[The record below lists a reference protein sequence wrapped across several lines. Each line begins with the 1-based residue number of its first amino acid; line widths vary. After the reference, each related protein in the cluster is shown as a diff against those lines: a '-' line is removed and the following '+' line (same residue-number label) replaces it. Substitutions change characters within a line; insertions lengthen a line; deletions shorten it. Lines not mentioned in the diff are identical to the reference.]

1 MATGLL
7 ETGPKLD
14 WTRDNKIFDR
24 YQIWKEKVELI
35 FSSALEESSSKQKVS
50 YLRYWMGEQG
60 IPLVKKWTALGKL
73 DFSSAEEDALSSGYI
88 LQNYW
93 NLLEAEF
100 KPKGNKL
107 LSVIEL
113 WTRSK
118 QGSKTLN
125 EWLTYVYNL
134 VESCDYGD
142 SNERIIRDVLIIG
155 CNSDKAKDKIVRQG
169 EKIKL
174 QDVIEILQLEDSTRQ
189 TLTEMTSTTQKI
201 HYASYEK
208 KKGTGKKQKFQSNS
222 NSSSSSSSG
231 QKQDSTGSQKLCYRC
246 SKNYTKGHEKVCK
259 ALNAKCNACG
269 VEGHF
274 EIACKK
280 SGNFPKKSSSKF
292 QKPGS
297 TGRMN
302 IASAVEEP
310 ALQADFFDEKGIL
323 KEYKPKS
330 MYVLSGTSDDK
341 PIMIEFGCGLTPLSF
356 DRKLTL
362 QADTGAD
369 MNAINKKTF
378 DELFPD
384 VELEE
389 STHILQNFDKRLIK
403 PIGSFRCFLR
413 WKGHKYRVKFEVMGI
428 ETPNLLSRET
438 TFLMGILKKCLS
450 VEKTQNEP
458 SNQISSPPV
467 SGHSVPPTEAAPV
480 PLTEGASCHSVPPTE
495 AAPVPLTEGVSCHS
509 VPLTETAPLTSTE
522 VERSQM
528 NCASISDT
536 AETPDSSSVRVVGS
550 NNHSLSITDLP
561 LTQEKVETTYADVF
575 QGLGKFPGEPYK
587 LRLKPDAVP
596 AKHRPRRV
604 PVHLQD
610 AFHEEIERLVKI
622 DVLEKVTEPTEW
634 VNSFVIVEKVIDS
647 SNAHS
652 PNHVIKKSIRL
663 CIDPKDLNEALERE
677 PYYSRSIDEL
687 ISMFAGAK
695 VFTIVDMD
703 KGYWQV
709 VLHPE
714 SRKLTCM
721 AFDIGRYQFKR
732 LPMGSKVA
740 SDIFQRM
747 LDSVYIGLP
756 GVTGIADDMVIFGRN
771 EEEHDRN
778 LILFLETTRKN
789 GLVLNKKKLQFK
801 KEEVSFFGHRWN
813 STGIS
818 PDPKKTESILKMQF
832 PPDKE
837 TMHSF
842 LGLVNFL
849 NRYTPKLAELCSPL
863 RKLILK
869 DSHYSPGD
877 PEHAAFDAIKAEFKK
892 KIILPYFDR
901 NKETILQTDA
911 SKKGFGA
918 VILQEEQPIYYASR
932 ALTSA
937 EKNYQNLERE
947 AQAAVWGMEKFH
959 YFLYGRKFILQ
970 TDQKPLVS
978 IFRKHMIDV
987 SPRIQRITIRAWQY
1001 DFVPQHIP
1009 GRINVIADSLSR
1021 VTPLEFQDS
1030 NAEKDILAVNFLQYS
1045 SIEERERDEMLQE
1058 TSKDKE
1064 LQSLKHYISTGW
1076 PSKRSQIPVSLH
1088 PYWNYR
1094 DELTVESGILMKNS
1108 KVLIPETL
1116 KQKYLRQIHQGH
1128 QGIEAC
1134 RSRAREF
1141 VFWVNINSDLKEM
1154 VEKCDICQS
1163 QQNSTASVQKY
1174 VSEVPPHPWHT
1185 LGSDLFYFQRIDFL
1199 VVVDYFSKYL
1209 IVRKIPNSTSSAV
1222 IKELGMIFSEF
1233 GNPLVFRSDNG
1244 PCYSSQ
1250 EFKFFMQNWLVEHRT
1265 SSPHYPQSNGLAE
1278 SMVKVSK
1285 NLIEKAIK
1293 QDLPW
1298 NKLLLDY
1305 RCTPISSEIPSPAE
1319 ILFGRKFRSS
1329 ISILPSQVLN
1339 DRISKQRELIA
1350 KKEGKFY
1357 ASTQDFQDRI
1367 KALPF
1372 EAGQNVWLQD
1382 SDSRKFEEAVIR
1394 EKCREPNSYMVEIP
1408 ATGQCFRRNSNF
1420 IKPRQSD
1427 KNSVSTDPLPT
1438 TGLPEIPQEPPV
1450 LQQPSSPATSTVDAI
1465 PTVPPSKQNG
1475 NSILELQEL
1484 QDIPE
1489 YPEETIK
1496 EFHPQG
1502 SDSKSDISC
1511 TDILISEREMLRY
1524 DTIGRIELIP
1534 PIVLSSDNTKYKN
1547 IIQLFLQLFDELSV
1561 YRDCH

>member
-1 MATGLL
+1 M
-7 ETGPKLD
+7 
-14 WTRDNKIFDR
+14 FDR
-24 YQIWKEKVELI
+24 RENQT
-35 FSSALEESSSKQKVS
+35 S
-50 YLRYWMGEQG
+50 R
-60 IPLVKKWTALGKL
+60 
-73 DFSSAEEDALSSGYI
+73 
-88 LQNYW
+88 
-93 NLLEAEF
+93 
-100 KPKGNKL
+100 
-107 LSVIEL
+107 
-113 WTRSK
+113 
-118 QGSKTLN
+118 
-125 EWLTYVYNL
+125 
-134 VESCDYGD
+134 CDRN
-142 SNERIIRDVLIIG
+142 STIRRF
-155 CNSDKAKDKIVRQG
+155 N
-169 EKIKL
+169 
-174 QDVIEILQLEDSTRQ
+174 Q

-231 QKQDSTGSQKLCYRC
+231 QKQDFTGSQKLCYRC

-269 VEGHF
+269 IEGHF
-274 EIACKK
+274 EVACKK
-280 SGNFPKKSSSKF
+280 SGNFPKKFPSKF

-310 ALQADFFDEKGIL
+310 ALQADFFDEKGLL
-323 KEYKPKS
+323 KEYQPKS
-330 MYVLSGTSDDK
+330 MHILSGTSNDK

-369 MNAINKKTF
+369 ANAINKKTF
-378 DELFPD
+378 NEVFPD

-389 STHILQNFDKRLIK
+389 STYMLQNFDKRLIK

-450 VEKTQNEP
+450 VEKTPNEP
-458 SNQISSPPV
+458 NNQISSLPV
-467 SGHSVPPTEAAPV
+467 SGHSVPPTEAD
-480 PLTEGASCHSVPPTE
+480 
-495 AAPVPLTEGVSCHS
+495 
-509 VPLTETAPLTSTE
+509 PLTSTE
-522 VERSQM
+522 GVFSHSLTSTEGVFCHSVPSTEADPLTSTEEKSLTSTDRSQM
-528 NCASISDT
+528 NCASISDM
-536 AETPDSSSVRVVGS
+536 AETPDSSSDNVVGS

-561 LTQEKVETTYADVF
+561 LTQDKVESTYADVF

-596 AKHRPRRV
+596 AKHRPRKV

-610 AFHEEIERLVKI
+610 AFHEEVERLVKI

-677 PYYSRSIDEL
+677 PYYSRTIDEL

-756 GVTGIADDMVIFGRN
+756 GVTGIADDMVIFSRN

-789 GLVLNKKKLQFK
+789 GLVLNKRKLQFK

-937 EKNYQNLERE
+937 EKNYQNLECE

-1009 GRINVIADSLSR
+1009 GRINVISDSLSR

-1030 NAEKDILAVNFLQYS
+1030 NAEKDILAVNLLQYS
-1045 SIEERERDEMLQE
+1045 SVEERERDEVLHE

-1064 LQSLKHYISTGW
+1064 FQSLKHYISTGW
-1076 PSKRSQIPVSLH
+1076 PVKRSQIPVFLH

-1094 DELTVESGILMKNS
+1094 DELMVESGILMKNS

-1116 KQKYLRQIHQGH
+1116 KQKYLIQIHQGH

-1141 VFWVNINSDLKEM
+1141 VFWVNINNDLKEM

-1163 QQNSTASVQKY
+1163 QQNSTPIVQKY
-1174 VSEVPPHPWHT
+1174 ISEVPPHPWHT

-1199 VVVDYFSKYL
+1199 VVVDYFSKFL
-1209 IVRKIPNSTSSAV
+1209 IIRKIPSSTSSAV

-1233 GNPLVFRSDNG
+1233 GKPQIFRSDNG

-1250 EFKFFMQNWLVEHRT
+1250 EFRFFMQNWLVEHRT

-1285 NLIEKAIK
+1285 NLIEKAVR
-1293 QDLPW
+1293 QDLP
-1298 NKLLLDY
+1298 
-1305 RCTPISSEIPSPAE
+1305 
-1319 ILFGRKFRSS
+1319 
-1329 ISILPSQVLN
+1329 
-1339 DRISKQRELIA
+1339 
-1350 KKEGKFY
+1350 
-1357 ASTQDFQDRI
+1357 
-1367 KALPF
+1367 
-1372 EAGQNVWLQD
+1372 
-1382 SDSRKFEEAVIR
+1382 
-1394 EKCREPNSYMVEIP
+1394 
-1408 ATGQCFRRNSNF
+1408 
-1420 IKPRQSD
+1420 
-1427 KNSVSTDPLPT
+1427 
-1438 TGLPEIPQEPPV
+1438 
-1450 LQQPSSPATSTVDAI
+1450 
-1465 PTVPPSKQNG
+1465 
-1475 NSILELQEL
+1475 
-1484 QDIPE
+1484 
-1489 YPEETIK
+1489 
-1496 EFHPQG
+1496 
-1502 SDSKSDISC
+1502 
-1511 TDILISEREMLRY
+1511 
-1524 DTIGRIELIP
+1524 
-1534 PIVLSSDNTKYKN
+1534 
-1547 IIQLFLQLFDELSV
+1547 
-1561 YRDCH
+1561 

>member
-73 DFSSAEEDALSSGYI
+73 DFSSSEEDVLSSGYI

-93 NLLEAEF
+93 NLLEAKF

-142 SNERIIRDVLIIG
+142 SSERIIRDVLIIG

-208 KKGTGKKQKFQSNS
+208 KKGTGKKQKFQANS

-310 ALQADFFDEKGIL
+310 VLQADFFDEKGVL

-378 DELFPD
+378 IELFPD

-450 VEKTQNEP
+450 VEKTPNEP
-458 SNQISSPPV
+458 SNQISSLPV
-467 SGHSVPPTEAAPV
+467 SGHSVPPTEAD
-480 PLTEGASCHSVPPTE
+480 PLTPAEADPLTPAEADPLTPAEADPLAPTEGVFCHSVTS
-495 AAPVPLTEGVSCHS
+495 TEGVSCHS
-509 VPLTETAPLTSTE
+509 VPLTEEDPLTST
-522 VERSQM
+522 ERSQM

-536 AETPDSSSVRVVGS
+536 AKTPGSSSIRVVGS

-561 LTQEKVETTYADVF
+561 LTQDKVESTYADIF
-575 QGLGKFPGEPYK
+575 QGLGKFPGESYK

-610 AFHEEIERLVKI
+610 AFHEEVERLVKI

-652 PNHVIKKSIRL
+652 PNHSIKKSIRL

-849 NRYTPKLAELCSPL
+849 NRYTPRLAELCSPL

-901 NKETILQTDA
+901 NKET
-911 SKKGFGA
+911 
-918 VILQEEQPIYYASR
+918 
-932 ALTSA
+932 
-937 EKNYQNLERE
+937 
-947 AQAAVWGMEKFH
+947 
-959 YFLYGRKFILQ
+959 ILQ

-1088 PYWNYR
+1088 PYWNFR
-1094 DELTVESGILMKNS
+1094 DELTVEGGILMKNS

-1116 KQKYLRQIHQGH
+1116 RQKYLKQIHQGH
-1128 QGIEAC
+1128 QGIKAC

-1163 QQNSTASVQKY
+1163 QQNSTASIQKY

-1209 IVRKIPNSTSSAV
+1209 IVRKIPSSTSSAV

-1250 EFKFFMQNWLVEHRT
+1250 EFKFFMNWLVEHRT

-1285 NLIEKAIK
+1285 NLIEKAVK

-1367 KALPF
+1367 KTLPF
-1372 EAGQNVWLQD
+1372 EAGQNVWLQN

-1420 IKPRQSD
+1420 IKPRQTD
-1427 KNSVSTDPLPT
+1427 KNSVSIEPLPT
-1438 TGLPEIPQEPPV
+1438 TGLPEIPQEPQCSSSQVAQLPV
-1450 LQQPSSPATSTVDAI
+1450 QWMPFPQ
-1465 PTVPPSKQNG
+1465 
-1475 NSILELQEL
+1475 
-1484 QDIPE
+1484 
-1489 YPEETIK
+1489 YP
-1496 EFHPQG
+1496 
-1502 SDSKSDISC
+1502 
-1511 TDILISEREMLRY
+1511 L
-1524 DTIGRIELIP
+1524 
-1534 PIVLSSDNTKYKN
+1534 
-1547 IIQLFLQLFDELSV
+1547 
-1561 YRDCH
+1561 

>member
-73 DFSSAEEDALSSGYI
+73 DFSSSEEDALSSGYI

-93 NLLEAEF
+93 NLLDAEF
-100 KPKGNKL
+100 RPKGNKL

-142 SNERIIRDVLIIG
+142 SSERIIRDVLIIG

-222 NSSSSSSSG
+222 NPSSSSSSG
-231 QKQDSTGSQKLCYRC
+231 QKQDSTSSQKLCYRC
-246 SKNYTKGHEKVCK
+246 KKNYTKGHEKVCK

-269 VEGHF
+269 IEGHF

-280 SGNFPKKSSSKF
+280 SGNFPKKSTSKF

-310 ALQADFFDEKGIL
+310 ALQADFFDEKGLL
-323 KEYKPKS
+323 KDYQPKS
-330 MYVLSGTSDDK
+330 MYVLSGTSEDK

-369 MNAINKKTF
+369 ANAINKKTF
-378 DELFPD
+378 NEIFPD

-389 STHILQNFDKRLIK
+389 STYMLQNFDKRLIK

-438 TFLMGILKKCLS
+438 TFLMCILKKCLS

-458 SNQISSPPV
+458 NNQISSPPV
-467 SGHSVPPTEAAPV
+467 SGHSVPPTEAD
-480 PLTEGASCHSVPPTE
+480 PLTSTEGVFSHSVTSTEGVFCHSVPPTE
-495 AAPVPLTEGVSCHS
+495 AAPVPT
-509 VPLTETAPLTSTE
+509 PLTSTE
-522 VERSQM
+522 DRSQM
-528 NCASISDT
+528 NCASITDT
-536 AETPDSSSVRVVGS
+536 AETPDSSSDRVVGS
-550 NNHSLSITDLP
+550 NNHSLSIADLP
-561 LTQEKVETTYADVF
+561 LTQDKVESTYADVF
-575 QGLGKFPGEPYK
+575 QGLGKFPGDPYK

-610 AFHEEIERLVKI
+610 AFHEEVERLVKI

-652 PNHVIKKSIRL
+652 PNHSIKKSIRL

-849 NRYTPKLAELCSPL
+849 NRYTPRLAELCSPL

-877 PEHAAFDAIKAEFKK
+877 PEHAAFDAIKEEFKK

-1076 PSKRSQIPVSLH
+1076 PAKRSQIPVFLH

-1094 DELTVESGILMKNS
+1094 DELTIESGILMKNS
-1108 KVLIPETL
+1108 KILVPETL
-1116 KQKYLRQIHQGH
+1116 KQKYLIQIHQGH

-1141 VFWVNINSDLKEM
+1141 VFWVNINNDLKEM

-1163 QQNSTASVQKY
+1163 QQNSTPIVQKY
-1174 VSEVPPHPWHT
+1174 ISEVPPHPWHT

-1209 IVRKIPNSTSSAV
+1209 IVRKIPSSTSSAV

-1233 GNPLVFRSDNG
+1233 GKPQIFRSDNG

-1285 NLIEKAIK
+1285 NLIEKAVR

-1298 NKLLLDY
+1298 NRLLLDY
-1305 RCTPISSEIPSPAE
+1305 RCPPISSEIPSPAE
-1319 ILFGRKFRSS
+1319 ILFGRKLRSS
-1329 ISILPSQVLN
+1329 ISILPSQVMN

-1357 ASTQDFQDRI
+1357 TNVKDFQDRI

-1372 EAGQNVWLQD
+1372 EAGQNVWLQN
-1382 SDSRKFEEAVIR
+1382 SDSRKYEEAVIR
-1394 EKCREPNSYMVEIP
+1394 EKCREPNSYMVQIP

-1420 IKPRQSD
+1420 IKPRQTD
-1427 KNSVSTDPLPT
+1427 KNSVSTDPQPT
-1438 TGLPEIPQEPPV
+1438 TGLPEIPQDPPAF
-1450 LQQPSSPATSTVDAI
+1450 QQPAVPSSQATSTVDAI

-1475 NSILELQEL
+1475 NST
-1484 QDIPE
+1484 PRT
-1489 YPEETIK
+1489 PR
-1496 EFHPQG
+1496 HPRVSRRSTKG
-1502 SDSKSDISC
+1502 
-1511 TDILISEREMLRY
+1511 
-1524 DTIGRIELIP
+1524 IP
-1534 PIVLSSDNTKYKN
+1534 PPRLG
-1547 IIQLFLQLFDELSV
+1547 LQK
-1561 YRDCH
+1561 